1 VNLEWGGDGTRI
13 HTRTPFHSPFHEMTH
28 IELRHTFEA
37 VQDSESLPR
46 SLKEAEA
53 ECVALL
59 RWKSLGSTSVLKD
72 LVSSMTIDRRWKNS
86 PKSTKFT
93 QRQNYLCLLCL
104 FWLFTLCAK
113 WNPPLEM
120 IGRIG

>member
-1 VNLEWGGDGTRI
+1 MNDFVEQCRREWKRL
-13 HTRTPFHSPFHEMTH
+13 RVPEPVANEMASDLT
-28 IELRHTFEA
+28 A
-37 VQDSESLPR
+37 D
-46 SLKEAEA
+46 LKEAEA

>member
-1 VNLEWGGDGTRI
+1 MCRTFVLEK
-13 HTRTPFHSPFHEMTH
+13 
-28 IELRHTFEA
+28 
-37 VQDSESLPR
+37 PR
-46 SLKEAEA
+46 FN
-53 ECVALL
+53 V
-59 RWKSLGSTSVLKD
+59 RVLKD